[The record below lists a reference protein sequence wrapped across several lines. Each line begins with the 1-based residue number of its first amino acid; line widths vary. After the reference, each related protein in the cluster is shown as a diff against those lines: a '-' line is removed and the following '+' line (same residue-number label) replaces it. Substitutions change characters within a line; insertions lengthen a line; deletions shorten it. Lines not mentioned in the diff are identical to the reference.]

1 MRRYVVMGL
10 LAVGA
15 LGACSGK
22 DPLSAE
28 STGEEA
34 AAKLT
39 LSRSVAGGSA
49 EPRQLLAG
57 QPIKNETSTLK
68 FDRPL
73 TVGNLVLTLVDVQ
86 DSRCPDEAVCITA
99 GEVKLTIGAVENGV
113 DLETFELVLGGVSGG
128 VSSRLIGG
136 YKVGV
141 RAVLPHPVLDQVT
154 ARESY
159 EVALVVRRHAGNMT
173 VSEHEAGGYRGALP
187 ETPFPGSR
195 PPVGE
200 KPDHSK
206 LATLLAEN
214 RTKWAAQGAA
224 DYTFNFSR
232 SCFCLPDYTR
242 EATLAVASGQI
253 NSATYVDDGA
263 VVAAQVVREYKTI
276 EGLFAAIEG
285 AIATG
290 AAQIDVEFDAALGF
304 PSKVFIDED
313 FRIADEEAWYS
324 AGKVVLG
331 GMVP

>member
-1 MRRYVVMGL
+1 MRRYVVMSL

-15 LGACSGK
+15 LGACSGE

-28 STGEEA
+28 STGEET

-39 LSRSVAGGSA
+39 LSSTVAGGSVEA
-49 EPRQLLAG
+49 RQLSAG
-57 QPIKNETSTLK
+57 QPIEIETLVLK

-73 TVGNLVLTLVDVQ
+73 TVGNLVLTLIDMQ

-99 GEVKLTIGAVENGV
+99 GEVKLTIGAVDNGV

-128 VSSRLIGG
+128 VSSRLIGD

-154 ARESY
+154 PRENY
-159 EVALVVRRHAGNMT
+159 EVALIVTRRAGNMT
-173 VSEHEAGGYRGALP
+173 LSEDKAGGYRGELP
-187 ETPFPGSR
+187 
-195 PPVGE
+195 PPLLGPKPPMGE

-214 RTKWAAQGAA
+214 RAKWAAQGAA
-224 DYTFNFSR
+224 EYTFNFSR
-232 SCFCLPDYTR
+232 SCFCLPDYRR

-253 NSATYVDDGA
+253 NSATYVDDGT
-263 VVAAQVVREYKTI
+263 VVAGEVVRSYKTI

-285 AIATG
+285 AIAMG
-290 AAQIDVEFDAALGF
+290 AAQIDVEFDADMGF
-304 PSKVFIDED
+304 PAKVFIDED
-313 FRIADEEAWYS
+313 LRIADEEAWYS
-324 AGKVVLG
+324 AGKVIISAN
-331 GMVP
+331 

>member
-1 MRRYVVMGL
+1 MRRYIGMGL

-15 LGACSGK
+15 LGACSGE
-22 DPLSAE
+22 DPLSAG
-28 STGEEA
+28 STGEEM

-39 LSRSVAGGSA
+39 LSSTTAGGA
-49 EPRQLLAG
+49 VEARRLLVE
-57 QPIKNETSTLK
+57 QPIKNETSILK

-73 TVGNLVLTLVDVQ
+73 TVGKLVLTLIDVQ

-99 GEVKLTIGAVENGV
+99 GEVKLTIGAVEDGV
-113 DLETFELVLGGVSGG
+113 DLETFELVLGTVSRGK
-128 VSSRLIGG
+128 SSHLIGD

-141 RAVLPHPVLDQVT
+141 RAVQPYPVLDVVT
-154 ARESY
+154 ARERY
-159 EVALVVRRHAGNMT
+159 EVALVVARRAGNMT
-173 VSEHEAGGYRGALP
+173 VSEHKAGGYRGELP
-187 ETPFPGSR
+187 PPLIGPK

-206 LATLLAEN
+206 LATLVAEN
-214 RTKWAAQGAA
+214 RAKWAAQGAA
-224 DYTFNFSR
+224 EYTFNFSR

-242 EATLAVASGQI
+242 EATLGVAAGQI

-263 VVAAQVVREYKTI
+263 VVADEVVREYKTI

-290 AAQIDVEFDAALGF
+290 AAQIDVEFDAELGF

-324 AGKVVLG
+324 AGKVIISAN
-331 GMVP
+331 

>member
-1 MRRYVVMGL
+1 MRRYVVMSL

-15 LGACSGK
+15 LGACSGE
-22 DPLSAE
+22 DPLSAK
-28 STGEEA
+28 STGEET

-39 LSRSVAGGSA
+39 LSSTVAGGSVEA
-49 EPRQLLAG
+49 RQLSAG
-57 QPIKNETSTLK
+57 QPIEIETLVLK

-73 TVGNLVLTLVDVQ
+73 TVGNLVLTLIDMQ

-99 GEVKLTIGAVENGV
+99 GEVKLTIGAVEDGV

-128 VSSRLIGG
+128 VSSRLIGD

-154 ARESY
+154 PRENY
-159 EVALVVRRHAGNMT
+159 EVALIVTRRAGNMT
-173 VSEHEAGGYRGALP
+173 LSEDKAGGYRGELP
-187 ETPFPGSR
+187 
-195 PPVGE
+195 PPLLCPKPPMGE

-214 RTKWAAQGAA
+214 RAKWAAQGAA

-232 SCFCLPDYTR
+232 SCFCLPDYRR

-253 NSATYVDDGA
+253 NSATYVDDGT
-263 VVAAQVVREYKTI
+263 VVAGEVVRSYKTI

-285 AIATG
+285 AIAMG
-290 AAQIDVEFDAALGF
+290 AAQIDVEFDADMGF
-304 PSKVFIDED
+304 PAKVFIDED

-324 AGKVVLG
+324 AGKVIISAN
-331 GMVP
+331 

>member
-1 MRRYVVMGL
+1 MRRYVVMSL

-15 LGACSGK
+15 LGACSGE

-28 STGEEA
+28 STGEET

-39 LSRSVAGGSA
+39 LSSTVAGGSVEA
-49 EPRQLLAG
+49 RQLSAG
-57 QPIKNETSTLK
+57 QPIEIETLVLK

-73 TVGNLVLTLVDVQ
+73 TVGNLVLTLIDMQ

-99 GEVKLTIGAVENGV
+99 GEVKLTIGAVEDGV

-128 VSSRLIGG
+128 VSSRLIGD

-154 ARESY
+154 PRENY
-159 EVALVVRRHAGNMT
+159 EVALIVTRRAGNMT
-173 VSEHEAGGYRGALP
+173 LSEDKAGGYRGELP
-187 ETPFPGSR
+187 
-195 PPVGE
+195 PPLLGPKPPMGE

-214 RTKWAAQGAA
+214 RAKWAAQGAA
-224 DYTFNFSR
+224 EYTFNFSR
-232 SCFCLPDYTR
+232 SCFCLPDYRR

-253 NSATYVDDGA
+253 NSATYVDDGT
-263 VVAAQVVREYKTI
+263 VVAGEVVRSYKTI

-285 AIATG
+285 AIAMG
-290 AAQIDVEFDAALGF
+290 AAQIDVEFDADMGF
-304 PSKVFIDED
+304 PAKVFIDED
-313 FRIADEEAWYS
+313 LRIADEEAWYS
-324 AGKVVLG
+324 AGKVIISAN
-331 GMVP
+331 

>member
-1 MRRYVVMGL
+1 MRRYVVMSL

-15 LGACSGK
+15 LGACSGE

-28 STGEEA
+28 STGEET

-39 LSRSVAGGSA
+39 LSSTVAGGSVEA
-49 EPRQLLAG
+49 RQLSAG
-57 QPIKNETSTLK
+57 QPIEIETLVLK

-73 TVGNLVLTLVDVQ
+73 TVGNLVLTLIDMQ

-99 GEVKLTIGAVENGV
+99 GEVKLTIGAVDNGV

-128 VSSRLIGG
+128 VSSRLIGD

-154 ARESY
+154 PRENY
-159 EVALVVRRHAGNMT
+159 EVALIVTRRAGNMT
-173 VSEHEAGGYRGALP
+173 LSEDKAGGYRGELP
-187 ETPFPGSR
+187 
-195 PPVGE
+195 PPLLGPKPPMGE

-206 LATLLAEN
+206 LAMLLAEN
-214 RTKWAAQGAA
+214 RAKWAAQGAA

-232 SCFCLPDYTR
+232 SCFCLPDYRR

-253 NSATYVDDGA
+253 NSATYVDDGT
-263 VVAAQVVREYKTI
+263 VVAGEVVRSYKTI

-285 AIATG
+285 AIAMG
-290 AAQIDVEFDAALGF
+290 AAQIDVEFDADMGF
-304 PSKVFIDED
+304 PAKVFIDED
-313 FRIADEEAWYS
+313 LRIADEDAWYS
-324 AGKVVLG
+324 AGKVIISAN
-331 GMVP
+331 

>member
-1 MRRYVVMGL
+1 MRRYVVMSL

-15 LGACSGK
+15 LGACSGE
-22 DPLSAE
+22 DPLSAK
-28 STGEEA
+28 STGEET

-39 LSRSVAGGSA
+39 LSSTVAGGSVEA
-49 EPRQLLAG
+49 RQLSAG
-57 QPIKNETSTLK
+57 QPIEIETLVLK

-73 TVGNLVLTLVDVQ
+73 TVGNLVLTLIDMQ

-99 GEVKLTIGAVENGV
+99 GEVKLTIGAVEDGV

-128 VSSRLIGG
+128 VSSRLIGD

-154 ARESY
+154 PRENY
-159 EVALVVRRHAGNMT
+159 EVALIVTRRAGNMT
-173 VSEHEAGGYRGALP
+173 LSEDKAGGYRGELP
-187 ETPFPGSR
+187 
-195 PPVGE
+195 PPLLGPKPPMGE

-214 RTKWAAQGAA
+214 RAKWAAQGAA

-232 SCFCLPDYTR
+232 SCFCLPDYRR

-253 NSATYVDDGA
+253 NSATYVDDGT
-263 VVAAQVVREYKTI
+263 VVAGEVVRSYKTI

-285 AIATG
+285 AIAMG
-290 AAQIDVEFDAALGF
+290 AAQIDVEFDADMGF
-304 PSKVFIDED
+304 PAKVFIDED

-324 AGKVVLG
+324 AGKVIISAN
-331 GMVP
+331 

>member
-1 MRRYVVMGL
+1 MRRYVVMSL

-15 LGACSGK
+15 LGACSGE
-22 DPLSAE
+22 DPLSAK
-28 STGEEA
+28 STGEET

-39 LSRSVAGGSA
+39 LSSTVAGGSVEA
-49 EPRQLLAG
+49 RQLSAG
-57 QPIKNETSTLK
+57 QPIEIETLVLK

-73 TVGNLVLTLVDVQ
+73 TVGNLVLTLIDMQ

-99 GEVKLTIGAVENGV
+99 GEVKLTIGAVEDGV

-128 VSSRLIGG
+128 VSSRLIGD

-154 ARESY
+154 PRENY
-159 EVALVVRRHAGNMT
+159 EVALIVTRRAGNMT
-173 VSEHEAGGYRGALP
+173 LSEDKAGGYRGELP
-187 ETPFPGSR
+187 
-195 PPVGE
+195 PPLLGPKPPMGE

-214 RTKWAAQGAA
+214 RAKWAAQGAA
-224 DYTFNFSR
+224 EYTFNFSR
-232 SCFCLPDYTR
+232 SCFCLPDYRR

-253 NSATYVDDGA
+253 NSATYVDDGT
-263 VVAAQVVREYKTI
+263 VVAGEVVRSYKTI

-285 AIATG
+285 AIAMG
-290 AAQIDVEFDAALGF
+290 AAQIDVEFDADMGF
-304 PSKVFIDED
+304 PAKVFIDED

-324 AGKVVLG
+324 AGKVIISAN
-331 GMVP
+331 

>member
-1 MRRYVVMGL
+1 MRRYVVMSL

-15 LGACSGK
+15 LGACSGE

-28 STGEEA
+28 STGEET

-39 LSRSVAGGSA
+39 LSSTVAGGSVEA
-49 EPRQLLAG
+49 RQLSAG
-57 QPIKNETSTLK
+57 QPIEIETLVLK

-73 TVGNLVLTLVDVQ
+73 TVGNLVLTLIDMQ

-99 GEVKLTIGAVENGV
+99 GEVKLTIGAVDNGV

-128 VSSRLIGG
+128 VSSRLIGD

-154 ARESY
+154 PRENY
-159 EVALVVRRHAGNMT
+159 EVALIVTRRAGNMT
-173 VSEHEAGGYRGALP
+173 LSEDKAGGYRGELP
-187 ETPFPGSR
+187 
-195 PPVGE
+195 PPLLGPKPPMGE

-214 RTKWAAQGAA
+214 RAKWAAQGAA
-224 DYTFNFSR
+224 EYTFNFSR
-232 SCFCLPDYTR
+232 SCFCLPDYRR

-253 NSATYVDDGA
+253 NSATYVDDGT
-263 VVAAQVVREYKTI
+263 VVAGEVVRSYKTI

-285 AIATG
+285 AIAMG
-290 AAQIDVEFDAALGF
+290 AAQIDVEFDADMGF
-304 PSKVFIDED
+304 PAKVFIDED

-324 AGKVVLG
+324 AGKVIISAN
-331 GMVP
+331 